1 MDICIIRL
9 YIYTRI
15 NKYINIYVYV
25 SMCVYIYIIY
35 THYPISE
42 NINKSQVG
50 SQWQYPL
57 GL

>member
-1 MDICIIRL
+1 MYMYL
-9 YIYTRI
+9 
-15 NKYINIYVYV
+15 
-25 SMCVYIYIIY
+25 CVYTYIIY